1 MEFISGTLS
10 IVIIVVLVVVFGL
23 AMLALKCYHK
33 VDQGR
38 ALVRNG
44 WGGTKVYFGGAMILP
59 VIHKKELMDLS
70 VKRIEISRTGKD
82 GLICKDNLRADIKVA
97 FFIRVNKTVKDV
109 ISVAESLGCSRA
121 SDQAALKD
129 LFDAKFSEALKTV
142 GKQYNFVDLYNAR
155 EDFRKEIIQLLGN
168 ALSGYQMF
176 NCAIDYLEQTDLSH
190 LNPDNILDAEGIKKI
205 TELTATQKIKSNLID
220 REKEKTLRKQD
231 VEAEEAI
238 LELNRQLAEST
249 EKQQREIAT
258 IKARESAETIAIQQ
272 QERKRAESAR
282 IAAEEEINVA
292 EENKLRQI
300 IVAQRNKERTD
311 AVEKER
317 IEKDRQLEVI
327 ERERVVTLTDI
338 EKERAVE
345 EERKNIQ
352 AVIRER
358 VSVEKAVVEEE
369 ERIKDTRA
377 IAEAERAKTVTVTNA
392 ARDAEEALVKEVQAA
407 EAQKQASELLAQKK
421 IIEADAALRAS
432 DKEAEARKVLAE
444 AKAKEEATLGLA
456 EVQVLEAK
464 ARATEMYGTS
474 EANVAQKKAF
484 AHAKGEEAKADA
496 TRKAGE
502 AEADV
507 IEKKAIAEAKGQL
520 ANANAMAKT
529 GEVEATVM
537 KQKFTAEAEGIR
549 EKAEAMKSL
558 DEPSRTHEEF
568 RLNLAKQKEV
578 DLASLVTQERIAA
591 AQADVIQ
598 TGLKSAKIDIVGG
611 EAMFF
616 DKIVGAISRGKA
628 IDRTIDNSHVLQDVK
643 NTFFSGDPDQFREQL
658 RKFVSHFNMSSED
671 LRNITVSALL
681 SKMMQQTDNP
691 QASGVLS
698 QLQHWADKLG
708 FGDKTADHL

>member
-1 MEFISGTLS
+1 MDFISGTLA
-10 IVIIVVLVVVFGL
+10 IVILVILVVGL
-23 AMLALKCYHK
+23 GMTILALKCYHK

-44 WGGTKVYFGGAMILP
+44 WGGTKVFFEGAMVLP
-59 VIHKKELMDLS
+59 VIHKKESMDLS

-97 FFIRVNKTVKDV
+97 FFIRVNKTVEDV
-109 ISVAESLGCSRA
+109 ISVAESLGCVRA
-121 SDQAALKD
+121 SDQEALKD

-142 GKQYNFVDLYNAR
+142 GKQYDFVDLYNAR

-176 NCAIDYLEQTDLSH
+176 NCAIDYLEQTELKF
-190 LNPDNILDAEGIKKI
+190 LNPDNILDSEGIKKI
-205 TELTATQKIKSNLID
+205 TELTATQRVKANLID
-220 REKEKTLRKQD
+220 REREKTLRKQD

-249 EKQQREIAT
+249 EKQHREIAT
-258 IKARESAETIAIQQ
+258 IKAREEAETMRIQQ
-272 QERKRAESAR
+272 QERQRSEQAR
-282 IAAEEEINVA
+282 IAAEEEIQIA
-292 EENKLRQI
+292 EENKQRQI
-300 IVAQRNKERTD
+300 IVAMRNKERTD

-327 ERERVVTLTDI
+327 ERNRIVTLTDI

-352 AVIRER
+352 SVIRDR
-358 VSVEKAVVEEE
+358 VVVEKAVVEEE

-377 IAEAERAKTVTVTNA
+377 IAEAERNKKVAVTNA
-392 ARDAEEALVKEVQAA
+392 SREAEELKVKEVQAA
-407 EAQKQASELLAQKK
+407 EAEKQAAELLAQKK

-432 DKEAEARKVLAE
+432 DKEAEARKVLAD
-444 AKAKEEATLGLA
+444 AKAKEEATIGLA

-464 ARATEMYGTS
+464 ARATEMFGTS
-474 EANVAQKKAF
+474 EAN
-484 AHAKGEEAKADA
+484 
-496 TRKAGE
+496 
-502 AEADV
+502 V

-520 ANANAMAKT
+520 AHANATAKQ

-537 KQKFTAEAEGIR
+537 RQKFQAEADGIR
-549 EKAEAMKSL
+549 EKATAMQSL
-558 DEPSRTHEEF
+558 DSNSRAHEEF
-568 RLNLAKQKEV
+568 RLELAKSKEV
-578 DLASLVTQERIAA
+578 ELASLLTQEKIAA
-591 AQADVIQ
+591 AQAEVIQ
-598 TGLKSAKIDIVGG
+598 QGLKSAKIDIVGG

-628 IDRTIDNSHVLQDVK
+628 IDRTIDNSQTLKDVK
-643 NTFFSGDPDQFREQL
+643 NTFFSGDPEQFREQL

-671 LRNITVSALL
+671 LRNITVSTLL
-681 SKMMQQTDNP
+681 SKMMQQSDHP
-691 QASGVLS
+691 QTSGILS

-708 FGDKTADHL
+708 FADKSADHL